1 MAKKIENKP
10 KKKLKVIE
18 QTKEIRTSRK
28 PLKTNDKKKKTKIIK
43 KNKKN
48 NKTKPIEQVKNNNK
62 EEKTKEIPESNNLLI
77 EAISKEFSPQGQR
90 AIQRLKTK

>member
-28 PLKTNDKKKKTKIIK
+28 PLKTNDKKKKTCLVSACRRHAKLEK
-43 KNKKN
+43 YS
-48 NKTKPIEQVKNNNK
+48 KTKQ
-62 EEKTKEIPESNNLLI
+62 TKY
-77 EAISKEFSPQGQR
+77 
-90 AIQRLKTK
+90 